1 MVPVPTKV
9 KPQRSGKTAVGR
21 GPPGQDQTSL
31 KERKAGQ
38 RREKLVAS
46 LAPTPLILLFLAET
60 RNPFPRVQ
68 ESESTQPTGF
78 RLNIKQNFLRP
89 REQRAGSLPRPLL
102 LGPGVR
108 CMCL

>member
-9 KPQRSGKTAVGR
+9 KPQKSGWSAVGQGPTRPRSDIPQGEKGRAEAGETR
-21 GPPGQDQTSL
+21 GFSGAHP
-31 KERKAGQ
+31 A
-38 RREKLVAS
+38 
-46 LAPTPLILLFLAET
+46 ILLFLAET

-68 ESESTQPTGF
+68 ESESTQSSGF

-89 REQRAGSLPRPLL
+89 REQRAGSFPRPLL

-108 CMCL
+108 YMCL